1 MGRGHYKGPRGGWG
15 GGITKE
21 HGKGALQ
28 RGTRGGHNKGAWEGA
43 LQVGGGHNKGAWEVL
58 QRGTRSGRNKGA
70 QERGIT
76 KGHKKGA

>member
-1 MGRGHYKGPRGGWG
+1 MGRGHYK
-15 GGITKE
+15 
-21 HGKGALQ
+21 
-28 RGTRGGHNKGAWEGA
+28 GGHNKGAWEGGITKGHKG
-43 LQVGGGHNKGAWEVL
+43 VGWGITKEHGKGHYKWGGGGGHNKGAWEVL